1 MSEYLPWHS
10 KWREFFGEVQLVLCV
25 GQWHFT
31 VFTFD
36 PFVLR
41 VFRSL
46 FLWEVFFRVYT
57 LGRRKKWYA
66 MVLWNFFSSPSKGT
80 KEITLTAC
88 TLANINKQRTINF
101 QHVLTSKSRNLIMR
115 WSQNMQVI
123 VENISRN
130 QREIQMT
137 DLINRSGWDN
147 NTRWCTFRFSLRL
160 YSIGGKPLNCMYSLK
175 WSCNYLCVITS
186 IFC

>member
-1 MSEYLPWHS
+1 
-10 KWREFFGEVQLVLCV
+10 
-25 GQWHFT
+25 
-31 VFTFD
+31 
-36 PFVLR
+36 
-41 VFRSL
+41 
-46 FLWEVFFRVYT
+46 
-57 LGRRKKWYA
+57 

-88 TLANINKQRTINF
+88 TLANINKQRNINF

-123 VENISRN
+123 VENISWN

-147 NTRWCTFRFSLRL
+147 NTRWCTCRFSLRL

-186 IFC
+186 ISWPYQISSSLNSIILDRQNSWIKWHYNSYLGTRFSGRRCVLREEWTDL